1 MLPFV
6 LPSSITSYVVS
17 IHILI
22 ELANPCHS
30 NFLSGGEQK
39 KYIHRA
45 FKKLLDNECMFM
57 YKHNV
62 YLKKLKKHNFRN
74 EDLKTMYNN
83 VFIVV
88 YRFLI
93 EKGVK
98 EILRYILRLKY
109 SFSENAFCVCVGGV
123 DLNWFLKDR

>member
-1 MLPFV
+1 
-6 LPSSITSYVVS
+6 
-17 IHILI
+17 
-22 ELANPCHS
+22 
-30 NFLSGGEQK
+30 
-39 KYIHRA
+39 
-45 FKKLLDNECMFM
+45 M

-62 YLKKLKKHNFRN
+62 YLKKLKKYNFRN

-109 SFSENAFCVCVGGV
+109 SFSENAFCVCVGG
-123 DLNWFLKDR
+123 WT